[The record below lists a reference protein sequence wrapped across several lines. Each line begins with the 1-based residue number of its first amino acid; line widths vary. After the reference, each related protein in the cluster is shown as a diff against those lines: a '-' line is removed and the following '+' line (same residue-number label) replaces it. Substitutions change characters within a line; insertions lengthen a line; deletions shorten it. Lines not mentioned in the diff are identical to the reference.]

1 MNAVL
6 SSQYSTVVSLERDLR
21 DFRLIEKISSMGK
34 SNKKPKP
41 ERKSERGIHKN
52 TDHLGKKKKDH
63 TSNLKSDT
71 EKKKLAKKVGLS
83 NLSASSSREG
93 SSSGVKDV
101 VRDKFYGAVDKKP
114 TKGLSALQ
122 LAFKRKLDGAKFRMI
137 NEVLY
142 SSRGEKS
149 FESFQKDPKQFEI
162 YHEGFREQASH
173 WPDNPLKVVIDWIKL
188 KHPAA
193 VIADL
198 GAGDAELA
206 QSVTNEVHSF
216 DLVSTNKLVVAADM
230 AHLPLAESSVDIAVF
245 CLSLMGT
252 NVSDFLSEAHRIL
265 KVKGII
271 KIAEVRSRFE
281 GEDDGMKKFLRVL
294 KRAGFDVTEK
304 PTSNKMFFM
313 LECEKSDRPQTISKE
328 YSAKACVYKK
338 R

>member
-1 MNAVL
+1 
-6 SSQYSTVVSLERDLR
+6 
-21 DFRLIEKISSMGK
+21 MGK
-34 SNKKPKP
+34 SSKKSKP
-41 ERKSERGIHKN
+41 ERKSAKGIHKN
-52 TDHLGKKKKDH
+52 TDHLGTKKKDN
-63 TSNLKSDT
+63 TRNTKSEIDR
-71 EKKKLAKKVGLS
+71 KKATKDEGWSKLS
-83 NLSASSSREG
+83 TSSS
-93 SSSGVKDV
+93 SDNNSGMKDI
-101 VRDKFYGAVDKKP
+101 VRDKFGGGVDKKP
-114 TKGLSALQ
+114 SKGLSALQ
-122 LAFKRKLDGAKFRMI
+122 IAFKKKLNGAKFRMI

-149 FESFQKDPKQFEI
+149 FESFQKDPKQFDI

-173 WPDNPLKVVIDWIKL
+173 WPDNPLKVVIDWIKV
-188 KHPAA
+188 KHPKA

-216 DLVSTNKLVVAADM
+216 DLVSTNSLVIAADM
-230 AHLPLAESSVDIAVF
+230 AHLPLANCSVDIAIF
-245 CLSLMGT
+245 CFSLMGT
-252 NVSDFLSEAHRIL
+252 NISDFLSEAHRVL

-304 PTSNKMFFM
+304 PSFNKMFFM
-313 LECEKSDRPQTISKE
+313 LECEKSDRPQTVSKE

>member
-1 MNAVL
+1 
-6 SSQYSTVVSLERDLR
+6 
-21 DFRLIEKISSMGK
+21 MGK
-34 SNKKPKP
+34 SNKKPKLG
-41 ERKSERGIHKN
+41 RKSEKGIHKS
-52 TDHLGKKKKDH
+52 TDHFGKKKDISNTKSDGKKKKSVKDERLN
-63 TSNLKSDT
+63 T
-71 EKKKLAKKVGLS
+71 LS
-83 NLSASSSREG
+83 GSISKESSSI
-93 SSSGVKDV
+93 GVKEIV
-101 VRDKFYGAVDKKP
+101 KDKFSAGVDKKQN
-114 TKGLSALQ
+114 KGLSALQ
-122 LAFKRKLDGAKFRMI
+122 IAFKKKLDGAKFRMI

-149 FESFQKDPKQFEI
+149 FESFQKDPKQFDI

-188 KHPAA
+188 KHPKAI
-193 VIADL
+193 IADL

-206 QSVTNEVHSF
+206 QSVANEVHSF
-216 DLVSTNKLVVAADM
+216 DLVSKNSLVVAADM
-230 AHLPLAESSVDIAVF
+230 AHLPLADCTVDIAVF

-252 NVSDFLSEAHRIL
+252 NISDFLSEAHRIL
-265 KVKGII
+265 RVKGII

-294 KRAGFDVTEK
+294 KRAGFDITEK

-313 LECEKSDRPQTISKE
+313 LECEKSDRSQTISKE